1 MRVQSSFLVSLC
13 KLEYNSVTSSLG
25 DDEEDFTSREFTS
38 RPRTFLFLSLKRKSV
53 AQAVVNDYLGQF
65 WVGRFDWS
73 KSCFVLLPWAANKG

>member
-25 DDEEDFTSREFTS
+25 DDKEDFTSRESGDVPGHFGFVV
-38 RPRTFLFLSLKRKSV
+38 RIKSV
-53 AQAVVNDYLGQF
+53 AQAVMNDYLGQF

-73 KSCFVLLPWAANKG
+73 RRLFCSASMAR